1 LVGVRVGLGSW
12 SRRVRKGSG
21 PDWKR
26 TVNRTIYLFGPIVI
40 FAGFLYAW
48 SVLDPSS
55 YNGMIEALRKFFG
68 AWKG

>member
-1 LVGVRVGLGSW
+1 LGRGRGGFGRGAVRTG
-12 SRRVRKGSG
+12 
-21 PDWKR
+21 KR